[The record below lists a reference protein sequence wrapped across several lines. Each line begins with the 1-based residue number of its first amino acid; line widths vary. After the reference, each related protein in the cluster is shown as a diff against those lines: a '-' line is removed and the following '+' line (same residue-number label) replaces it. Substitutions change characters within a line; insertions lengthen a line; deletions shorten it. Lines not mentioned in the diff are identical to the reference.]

1 MEILQNF
8 GFEPVYF
15 AAQIVNFL
23 ILAFVFKRYLYKPI
37 LKTLADRKEK
47 ITQSLEDAEKA
58 RTALEEADAKR
69 EEILKK
75 ASTEGQKIIEDAK
88 SGAEELKNEI
98 LTKSRADGEK
108 MIKDA
113 REQIDI
119 EMQKAVTEV
128 KGMAIDLSQKVLE
141 KALSDLFT
149 KDEKNKILKR
159 NITTLSKYEQ
169 KD

>member
-1 MEILQNF
+1 MEILQKF
-8 GFEPVYF
+8 GFEPVLF

-37 LKTLADRKEK
+37 LKVLAERKAK
-47 ITQSLEDAEKA
+47 IAQSLEDAEKA
-58 RTALEEADAKR
+58 HIALEKADAKHD
-69 EEILKK
+69 EILKK
-75 ASTEGQKIIEDAK
+75 ASNEGQKIIEDAK
-88 SGAEELKNEI
+88 AGAEELKNEI

-108 MIKDA
+108 LIKDA
-113 REQIDI
+113 REQIDL

-141 KALSDLFT
+141 KALADLFT
-149 KDEKNKILKR
+149 KEEKNKILKR

-169 KD
+169 KS